1 MSDLLDLEAA
11 ALGPIVIRSLPI
23 YIGGAGDER
32 FSPSSRAAQTDG
44 ITPRRPIPRSM
55 RSFAPGS

>member
-11 ALGPIVIRSLPI
+11 ALGPIVIRSPPI
-23 YIGGAGDER
+23 YISGANDEILALLA
-32 FSPSSRAAQTDG
+32 PRADG
-44 ITPRRPIPRSM
+44 WRTPRPIPLGM